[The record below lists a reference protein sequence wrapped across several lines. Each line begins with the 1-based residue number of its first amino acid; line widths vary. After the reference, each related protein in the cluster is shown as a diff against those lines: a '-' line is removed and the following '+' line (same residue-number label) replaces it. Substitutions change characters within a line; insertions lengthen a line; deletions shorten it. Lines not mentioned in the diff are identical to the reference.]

1 MPLPTVRDIEKLEKP
16 DLLKTLKLLK
26 KFRLLQKDIGNKS
39 KEIFHSSFFKT
50 QKFVVEYFPTINKND
65 LENFILNTF
74 KLEYG
79 VDIAYENILWKE
91 NQNLKGGI
99 RLFIDDD
106 MVDISFEKINNKLY
120 IWSRKGGIT
129 I

>member
-26 KFRLLQKDIGNKS
+26 KFRLLQKDIWNKS

-74 KLEYG
+74 KLEYW

-91 NQNLKGGI
+91 NQNLKWWI

-120 IWSRKGGIT
+120 IWSRKWWIT